1 MALHEAMLVPAFMH
15 CSVVIVWKEKE
26 RLRSMDVQMG
36 SFRVVV
42 VEWDSG
48 KNERYEH
55 KRVFG

>member
-36 SFRVVV
+36 SFRVLLGIR
-42 VEWDSG
+42 EMDKTPNAWIS
-48 KNERYEH
+48 EL
-55 KRVFG
+55 